1 MRNLT
6 LLVTLLLLFNTPCLR
21 AQKKEIAQARSY
33 IKSGKNLDKAEKLM
47 ADLLAADSANMLN
60 PKIHVLLYTAVRR
73 QYEAGNEKLYLRQQY
88 DTASLFNLTK
98 RMFDICERFD
108 SIDARPDKKGRVR
121 PDYRRDHSRELDAI
135 RRNLYLGGRFFLAH
149 NTVEEA
155 FSFFN
160 AYLDCA
166 RQPLFTDYH
175 YDERDT
181 LMAEVAYWATYTG
194 FRERQP
200 EHILRYAE
208 LAKND
213 TSRIEFT
220 LQYVAEAYRMTGDDE
235 GYHNTLMEGFSIN
248 AEHPYFYPRL
258 MDFYSRTDQYEAALK
273 LTDAALEENPYS
285 ELFLFG
291 KSTALLNMG
300 RNVESLEVSQ
310 QLIGINNSLPEPYFN
325 AATALLNQ
333 IIPLERNVLANRK
346 AITELYQQARPYME
360 RYRKLAPAQK
370 AKWAPALYNIYL
382 NLNMGKQFDEIDK
395 LLKN

>member
-98 RMFDICERFD
+98 RMFDICQRFD

-200 EHILRYAE
+200 EHILEIRRTGLEDTAE
-208 LAKND
+208 N
-213 TSRIEFT
+213 
-220 LQYVAEAYRMTGDDE
+220 
-235 GYHNTLMEGFSIN
+235 
-248 AEHPYFYPRL
+248 
-258 MDFYSRTDQYEAALK
+258 
-273 LTDAALEENPYS
+273 
-285 ELFLFG
+285 
-291 KSTALLNMG
+291 
-300 RNVESLEVSQ
+300 
-310 QLIGINNSLPEPYFN
+310 
-325 AATALLNQ
+325 
-333 IIPLERNVLANRK
+333 
-346 AITELYQQARPYME
+346 
-360 RYRKLAPAQK
+360 
-370 AKWAPALYNIYL
+370 
-382 NLNMGKQFDEIDK
+382 
-395 LLKN
+395 